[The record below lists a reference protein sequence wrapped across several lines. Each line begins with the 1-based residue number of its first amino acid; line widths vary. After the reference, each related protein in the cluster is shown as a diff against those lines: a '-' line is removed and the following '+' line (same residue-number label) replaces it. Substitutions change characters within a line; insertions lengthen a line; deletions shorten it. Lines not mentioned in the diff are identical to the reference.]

1 MCLRIQSTLKTAD
14 EDIVCYKVLQKN
26 MRSYHYSDFIWEIGK
41 TYSTKMDTID
51 ISTKMNA
58 ININGFVEKG
68 FHSYSSLIDAKRE
81 YFQDF
86 RPCIIVECIIPKDAD
101 YYIGTQPWESLGY
114 ASNQLMVKR
123 VISKEEL
130 SPDFNFET
138 FPYKEGQQVLIT
150 KKGFKPFKATIE
162 TIQPYKNFNM
172 VFVLTDSLLCR
183 QFNTLWNGTVRNS
196 TISHIEKVEIIKES
210 I

>member
-41 TYSTKMDTID
+41 IYNTKMGT
-51 ISTKMNA
+51 
-58 ININGFVEKG
+58 INISGVVEEG
-68 FHSYSSLIDAKRE
+68 FHSYSSLDDAKRE
-81 YFQDF
+81 YFVDIS
-86 RPCIIVECIIPKDAD
+86 PCIIVECRIPKDAN
-101 YYIGTQPWESLGY
+101 YYIGTQPLQCLGY
-114 ASNQLMVKR
+114 VSNQLMVKR

-130 SPDFNFET
+130 FPDFNFET

-162 TIQPYKNFNM
+162 TIQPYKILNM
-172 VFVLTDSLLCR
+172 VFVLTDAFLCR
-183 QFNTLWNGTVRNS
+183 GFNTLWDGSIRN
-196 TISHIEKVEIIKES
+196 TISHIEKAEIIKES
-210 I
+210 IE